1 MKYYVISGETS
12 GDNHAAR
19 VISELKTRDTNAQF
33 RGMGGDQSEAA
44 GQELIIHQKEM
55 AIMGFV
61 EIITSLRKIARN
73 LRKVK
78 ADITAWQ
85 PDVVLLV
92 DYPGFN
98 FKIAQYAHNL
108 KIPVHYYISPKVW
121 AWKEGRIKRIK
132 SYVDQ
137 LYTILPFET
146 AYFAKH
152 NIAVKYVGNPS
163 KETVDEYLA
172 ANDLQLDKGLAH
184 RGGIALLPGS
194 RKQEINTSLPIMLE
208 AMQNFP
214 DYELIV
220 AQAPGF
226 DAAFYHAFDPNLK
239 LIQGDMYSLLAQSDA
254 ALVTSG
260 TATLETALMHV
271 PQVVCYR
278 MNELSYRIG
287 KIIVK
292 LDYIS
297 LVNLILDKPCVTEL
311 IQGDFNANRVTKE
324 LNAIL
329 YDEQT
334 KARIKTQYAELHGK
348 IGTSHPSIE
357 VANHIWQSIS
367 QNKTSPV

>member
-1 MKYYVISGETS
+1 MRYYVISGETS
-12 GDNHAAR
+12 GDNHASR
-19 VISELKTRDTNAQF
+19 VISELKKLDSDAHF

-44 GQELIIHQKEM
+44 GQELLIHQKEM
-55 AIMGFV
+55 AIMGLV
-61 EIITSLRKIARN
+61 EILSSLRKIARN
-73 LRKVK
+73 LKKVK
-78 ADITAWQ
+78 QDIAEWH

-98 FKIAQYAHNL
+98 FKIAKYAHGL

-121 AWKEGRIKRIK
+121 AWKENRIKRIK
-132 SYVDQ
+132 SYLDE

-146 AYFAKH
+146 EYFAKR
-152 NIAVKYVGNPS
+152 NIKAKYVGNPS

-172 ANDLQLDKGLAH
+172 TNDLHTGSKK
-184 RGGIALLPGS
+184 IALLPGS
-194 RKQEINTSLPIMLE
+194 RKQEISTSLPIMLD
-208 AMQNFP
+208 AMKQFP
-214 DYELIV
+214 DYELLV

-226 DAAFYHAFDPNLK
+226 DNAYYHAFDQNLT
-239 LIQGDMYSLLAQSDA
+239 LIKNDMYSLLAQSDA

-287 KIIVK
+287 KMIVN

-311 IQGDFNANRVTKE
+311 IQGDFTAERIKQE

-329 YDEQT
+329 YDEVT
-334 KARIKTQYAELHGK
+334 KTRIKTQYADLHAQ
-348 IGTSHPSIE
+348 IGLSHPSVE
-357 VANHIWQSIS
+357 VANYVWKSIS
-367 QNKTSPV
+367 

>member
-1 MKYYVISGETS
+1 MRYYVISGETS
-12 GDNHAAR
+12 GDNHASR
-19 VISELKTRDTNAQF
+19 VISELKKLDSDAHF

-44 GQELIIHQKEM
+44 GQELLIHQKEM
-55 AIMGFV
+55 AIMGLV
-61 EIITSLRKIARN
+61 EILSSLRKIARN
-73 LRKVK
+73 LKKVK
-78 ADITAWQ
+78 QDIAEWH

-98 FKIAQYAHNL
+98 FKIAKYAHGL

-121 AWKEGRIKRIK
+121 AWKENRIKRIK
-132 SYVDQ
+132 SYVDE

-146 AYFAKH
+146 EYFAKR
-152 NIAVKYVGNPS
+152 NIKAKYVGNPS

-172 ANDLQLDKGLAH
+172 TNDLHTGSKK
-184 RGGIALLPGS
+184 IALLPGS
-194 RKQEINTSLPIMLE
+194 RKQEISTSLPIMLD
-208 AMQNFP
+208 AMKQFP
-214 DYELIV
+214 DYELLV

-226 DAAFYHAFDPNLK
+226 DDAYYHAFDQNLT
-239 LIQGDMYSLLAQSDA
+239 LIKNDMYSLLAQSDA

-271 PQVVCYR
+271 PQVVCYC

-287 KIIVK
+287 KMIVK

-311 IQGDFNANRVTKE
+311 IQGDFTAERIKQE

-329 YDEQT
+329 YDEGT
-334 KARIKTQYAELHGK
+334 KARIKTQYADLHAQ
-348 IGTSHPSIE
+348 IGLSHPSVE
-357 VANHIWQSIS
+357 VANYVWKSIS
-367 QNKTSPV
+367 

>member
-1 MKYYVISGETS
+1 
-12 GDNHAAR
+12 
-19 VISELKTRDTNAQF
+19 
-33 RGMGGDQSEAA
+33 MGGDQSEAA
-44 GQELIIHQKEM
+44 GQELLIHQKEK
-55 AIMGFV
+55 AIMGLV
-61 EIITSLRKIARN
+61 EILSSLRKIARN
-73 LRKVK
+73 LKKVK
-78 ADITAWQ
+78 QDIAEWH

-98 FKIAQYAHNL
+98 FKIAKYAHGL

-121 AWKEGRIKRIK
+121 AWKENRIKRIK
-132 SYVDQ
+132 SYVDE

-146 AYFAKH
+146 EYFAKR
-152 NIAVKYVGNPS
+152 NIKAKYVGNPS

-172 ANDLQLDKGLAH
+172 TNDLHTGSKK
-184 RGGIALLPGS
+184 IALLPGS
-194 RKQEINTSLPIMLE
+194 RKQEISTSLPIMLD
-208 AMQNFP
+208 AMKQFP
-214 DYELIV
+214 DYELLV

-226 DAAFYHAFDPNLK
+226 DDAYYHAFDQNLT
-239 LIQGDMYSLLAQSDA
+239 LIKNDMYSLLAQSDA

-287 KIIVK
+287 KMIVK

-311 IQGDFNANRVTKE
+311 IQGDFTAERIKQE

-329 YDEQT
+329 YDEGT
-334 KARIKTQYAELHGK
+334 KARIKTQYADLHAQ
-348 IGTSHPSIE
+348 IGLSHPSVE
-357 VANHIWQSIS
+357 VANYVWKSIS
-367 QNKTSPV
+367 

>member
-1 MKYYVISGETS
+1 MRYYVISGETS
-12 GDNHAAR
+12 GDNHASR
-19 VISELKTRDTNAQF
+19 VISELKKLDSDAHF

-44 GQELIIHQKEM
+44 GQELLIHQKEM
-55 AIMGFV
+55 AIMGLV
-61 EIITSLRKIARN
+61 EILSSLRKIAQN
-73 LRKVK
+73 LKKVK
-78 ADITAWQ
+78 QDIAEWH

-98 FKIAQYAHNL
+98 FKIAKYAHGL

-121 AWKEGRIKRIK
+121 AWKENRIKRIK
-132 SYVDQ
+132 SYVDE

-146 AYFAKH
+146 EYFAKR
-152 NIAVKYVGNPS
+152 NIKAKYVGNPS

-172 ANDLQLDKGLAH
+172 TNDLHTGSKK
-184 RGGIALLPGS
+184 IALLPGS
-194 RKQEINTSLPIMLE
+194 RKQEISTSLPIMLD
-208 AMQNFP
+208 AMKQFP
-214 DYELIV
+214 DYELLV

-226 DAAFYHAFDPNLK
+226 DNAYYHAFDQNLT
-239 LIQGDMYSLLAQSDA
+239 LIKNDMYSLLAQSDA

-287 KIIVK
+287 KMIVK

-311 IQGDFNANRVTKE
+311 IQGDFTAERIKQE

-329 YDEQT
+329 YDEGT
-334 KARIKTQYAELHGK
+334 KARIKIQYADLHAQ
-348 IGTSHPSIE
+348 IGLSHPSVE
-357 VANHIWQSIS
+357 VANYVWKSIS
-367 QNKTSPV
+367 

>member
-1 MKYYVISGETS
+1 MRYYVISEETS
-12 GDNHAAR
+12 GDNHASR
-19 VISELKTRDTNAQF
+19 VISELKKLDSDAHF

-44 GQELIIHQKEM
+44 GQELLIHQKEM
-55 AIMGFV
+55 AIMGLV
-61 EIITSLRKIARN
+61 EILSSLRKIARN
-73 LRKVK
+73 LKKVK
-78 ADITAWQ
+78 QDIAEWH
-85 PDVVLLV
+85 PDLVLLV

-98 FKIAQYAHNL
+98 FKIAKYAHGL

-121 AWKEGRIKRIK
+121 AWKENRIKRIK
-132 SYVDQ
+132 SYVDE

-146 AYFAKH
+146 EYFAKR
-152 NIAVKYVGNPS
+152 NIKAKYVGNPS

-172 ANDLQLDKGLAH
+172 TNDLHTGSKK
-184 RGGIALLPGS
+184 IALLPGS
-194 RKQEINTSLPIMLE
+194 RKQEISTSLPIMLD
-208 AMQNFP
+208 AMKQFP
-214 DYELIV
+214 DYELLV

-226 DAAFYHAFDPNLK
+226 DNAYYHAFDQNLT
-239 LIQGDMYSLLAQSDA
+239 LIKNDMYSLLAQSDA

-287 KIIVK
+287 KMIVK

-311 IQGDFNANRVTKE
+311 IQGDFTAERIKQE

-329 YDEQT
+329 YDEGT
-334 KARIKTQYAELHGK
+334 KARIKTQYADLHAQ
-348 IGTSHPSIE
+348 IGLSHPSVE
-357 VANHIWQSIS
+357 VANYVWKSIS
-367 QNKTSPV
+367 

>member
-1 MKYYVISGETS
+1 MRYYVISGETS
-12 GDNHAAR
+12 GDNHASR
-19 VISELKTRDTNAQF
+19 VISELKKLDSDAHF
-33 RGMGGDQSEAA
+33 RGMGGDQSKAA
-44 GQELIIHQKEM
+44 GQELLIHQKEM
-55 AIMGFV
+55 AIMGLV
-61 EIITSLRKIARN
+61 EILSSLRKIARN
-73 LRKVK
+73 LKKVK
-78 ADITAWQ
+78 QDIAEWH

-98 FKIAQYAHNL
+98 FKIAKYAHGL

-121 AWKEGRIKRIK
+121 AWKENRIQRIK
-132 SYVDQ
+132 SYVDE

-146 AYFAKH
+146 EYFAKR
-152 NIAVKYVGNPS
+152 NIKAKYVGNPS

-172 ANDLQLDKGLAH
+172 TNELHTGSKK
-184 RGGIALLPGS
+184 IALLPGS
-194 RKQEINTSLPIMLE
+194 RKQEISTSLPIMLD
-208 AMQNFP
+208 AMKQFP
-214 DYELIV
+214 DYKLLV

-226 DAAFYHAFDPNLK
+226 DDAYYHAFDQNLT
-239 LIQGDMYSLLAQSDA
+239 LIKNDMYSLLAQSDA

-287 KIIVK
+287 KMIVK

-311 IQGDFNANRVTKE
+311 IQGDFTAERIKQE

-329 YDEQT
+329 YDADT
-334 KARIKTQYAELHGK
+334 KARIKTQYADLHAQ
-348 IGTSHPSIE
+348 IGLSHPSVE
-357 VANHIWQSIS
+357 VAKYIWKSVS
-367 QNKTSPV
+367 

>member
-1 MKYYVISGETS
+1 MRYYVISGETS
-12 GDNHAAR
+12 GDNHASR
-19 VISELKTRDTNAQF
+19 VISELKKLDSDAHF

-44 GQELIIHQKEM
+44 GQELLIHQKEM
-55 AIMGFV
+55 AIMGLV
-61 EIITSLRKIARN
+61 EILSSLRKIARN
-73 LRKVK
+73 LKKVK
-78 ADITAWQ
+78 QDIAEWH

-98 FKIAQYAHNL
+98 FKIAKYAHGLN
-108 KIPVHYYISPKVW
+108 IPVHYYISPKVW
-121 AWKEGRIKRIK
+121 AWKENRIKRIK
-132 SYVDQ
+132 SYVDE

-146 AYFAKH
+146 EYFAKR
-152 NIAVKYVGNPS
+152 NIKAKYVGNPS

-172 ANDLQLDKGLAH
+172 TNDLHTGSKK
-184 RGGIALLPGS
+184 IALLPGS
-194 RKQEINTSLPIMLE
+194 RKQEISTSLPIMLD
-208 AMQNFP
+208 AMKQFP
-214 DYELIV
+214 DYELLV

-226 DAAFYHAFDPNLK
+226 DDAYYHAFDQNLT
-239 LIQGDMYSLLAQSDA
+239 LIKNDMYSLLAQSDA

-287 KIIVK
+287 KMIVK

-311 IQGDFNANRVTKE
+311 IQGDFTAERIKQE

-329 YDEQT
+329 YDEGT
-334 KARIKTQYAELHGK
+334 KARIKTQYADLHAQ
-348 IGTSHPSIE
+348 IGLSHPSVE
-357 VANHIWQSIS
+357 VANYVWKSIS
-367 QNKTSPV
+367 

>member
-1 MKYYVISGETS
+1 MRYYVISGETS
-12 GDNHAAR
+12 GDNHASR
-19 VISELKTRDTNAQF
+19 VISELKKLDSDAHF

-44 GQELIIHQKEM
+44 GQELLIHQKEM
-55 AIMGFV
+55 AIMGLV
-61 EIITSLRKIARN
+61 EILSSLRKIARN
-73 LRKVK
+73 LKKVK
-78 ADITAWQ
+78 QDIAEWY

-98 FKIAQYAHNL
+98 FKIAKYAHGL
-108 KIPVHYYISPKVW
+108 KIPVHYYIAPKVW
-121 AWKEGRIKRIK
+121 AWKENRIKRIK
-132 SYVDQ
+132 SYVDE

-146 AYFAKH
+146 EYFAKR
-152 NIAVKYVGNPS
+152 NIKAKYVGNPS

-172 ANDLQLDKGLAH
+172 TNDLHTGSKK
-184 RGGIALLPGS
+184 IALLPGS
-194 RKQEINTSLPIMLE
+194 RKQEISTSLPIMLD
-208 AMQNFP
+208 AMKQFP
-214 DYELIV
+214 DYELLV

-226 DAAFYHAFDPNLK
+226 DDAYYHAFDQNLT
-239 LIQGDMYSLLAQSDA
+239 LIKNDMYSLLAQSDA

-287 KIIVK
+287 KMIVK

-311 IQGDFNANRVTKE
+311 IQGDFTAERIKQE

-329 YDEQT
+329 YDEGT
-334 KARIKTQYAELHGK
+334 KARIKTQYADLHAQ
-348 IGTSHPSIE
+348 IGLSHPSVE
-357 VANHIWQSIS
+357 VANYVWKSIS
-367 QNKTSPV
+367 

>member
-1 MKYYVISGETS
+1 MRYYVISGETS
-12 GDNHAAR
+12 GDNHASR
-19 VISELKTRDTNAQF
+19 VISELKKLDSDAHF

-44 GQELIIHQKEM
+44 GQELLIHQKEM
-55 AIMGFV
+55 AIMGLV
-61 EIITSLRKIARN
+61 EILSSLRKIARN
-73 LRKVK
+73 LKKVK
-78 ADITAWQ
+78 QDIAEWH

-98 FKIAQYAHNL
+98 FKIAKYAHGL

-121 AWKEGRIKRIK
+121 AWKENRIQRIK
-132 SYVDQ
+132 SYVDE

-146 AYFAKH
+146 EYFAKR
-152 NIAVKYVGNPS
+152 NIKAKYVGNPS

-172 ANDLQLDKGLAH
+172 TNDLHTGSKK
-184 RGGIALLPGS
+184 IALLPGS
-194 RKQEINTSLPIMLE
+194 RKQEISTSLPIMLD
-208 AMQNFP
+208 AMKQFP
-214 DYELIV
+214 DYELLV

-226 DAAFYHAFDPNLK
+226 DDAYYHAFDQNLT
-239 LIQGDMYSLLAQSDA
+239 LIKNDMYSLLAQSDA

-287 KIIVK
+287 KMIVK

-297 LVNLILDKPCVTEL
+297 LVNLILDKPSVTEL
-311 IQGDFNANRVTKE
+311 IQGDFTAERIKQE

-329 YDEQT
+329 YDEGT
-334 KARIKTQYAELHGK
+334 KARIKTQYADLHAQ
-348 IGTSHPSIE
+348 IGLSHPSVE
-357 VANHIWQSIS
+357 VAKYVWKSVS
-367 QNKTSPV
+367 

>member
-1 MKYYVISGETS
+1 MRYYVISGETS
-12 GDNHAAR
+12 GDNHASR
-19 VISELKTRDTNAQF
+19 VISELKKLDSDAHF

-44 GQELIIHQKEM
+44 GQELLIHQKEM
-55 AIMGFV
+55 AIMGLV
-61 EIITSLRKIARN
+61 EILSSLRKIARN
-73 LRKVK
+73 LKKVK
-78 ADITAWQ
+78 QDIAEWH

-98 FKIAQYAHNL
+98 FKIAKYAHGL

-121 AWKEGRIKRIK
+121 AWKENRIQRIKR
-132 SYVDQ
+132 YVDE

-146 AYFAKH
+146 EYFAKR
-152 NIAVKYVGNPS
+152 NIKAKYVGNPS

-172 ANDLQLDKGLAH
+172 TNELHTGSKK
-184 RGGIALLPGS
+184 IALLPGS
-194 RKQEINTSLPIMLE
+194 RKQEISTSLPIMLD
-208 AMQNFP
+208 AMKQFP
-214 DYELIV
+214 DYKLLV

-226 DAAFYHAFDPNLK
+226 DDAYYHAFDQNLT
-239 LIQGDMYSLLAQSDA
+239 LIKNDMYSLLAQSDA

-287 KIIVK
+287 KMIVK

-311 IQGDFNANRVTKE
+311 IQGDFTAKRIKQE

-329 YDEQT
+329 YDEDT
-334 KARIKTQYAELHGK
+334 KARIKTQYADLHAQ
-348 IGTSHPSIE
+348 IGLSHPSVE
-357 VANHIWQSIS
+357 VAKYIWKSVS
-367 QNKTSPV
+367 

>member
-1 MKYYVISGETS
+1 MKYYIISGETS
-12 GDNHAAR
+12 GDNHASR
-19 VISELKTRDTNAQF
+19 VISEVKKLDPKAVF
-33 RGMGGDQSEAA
+33 RGMGGDQSAAA
-44 GQELIIHQKEM
+44 GQKLLIHQKEM

-61 EIITSLRKIARN
+61 EILTSLRKIARN
-73 LRKVK
+73 LKKVK
-78 ADITAWQ
+78 QDIATWQ
-85 PDVVLLV
+85 PDIVLLV

-98 FKIAQYAHNL
+98 FKIAKYAHGL

-121 AWKEGRIKRIK
+121 AWKEGRIQRIK

-152 NIAVKYVGNPS
+152 NVAVTYVGNPS

-172 ANDLQLDKGLAH
+172 TNDLQKETKQ
-184 RGGIALLPGS
+184 IALLPGS

-208 AMQNFP
+208 AMKNFP
-214 DYELIV
+214 DYKLIV

-226 DAAFYHAFDPNLK
+226 DAAFYHAFDPK
-239 LIQGDMYSLLAQSDA
+239 LTLIPNDMYAILAQSDA

-287 KIIVK
+287 KMIIK

-311 IQGDFNANRVTKE
+311 IQEDFNAERLTLE
-324 LNAIL
+324 LRAIL
-329 YDEQT
+329 TDSDT
-334 KARIKTQYAELHGK
+334 KKRIKLQYAELHTK
-348 IGTSHPSIE
+348 IGTSHPSTE
-357 VANHIWQSIS
+357 VAKHIWESV
-367 QNKTSPV
+367 N

>member
-1 MKYYVISGETS
+1 MRYYVISGETS
-12 GDNHAAR
+12 GDNHASR
-19 VISELKTRDTNAQF
+19 VISELKKLDSDAHF

-44 GQELIIHQKEM
+44 GQELLIHQKEM
-55 AIMGFV
+55 AIMGLV
-61 EIITSLRKIARN
+61 EILSSLRKIARN
-73 LRKVK
+73 LKKVK
-78 ADITAWQ
+78 QDIAEWH

-98 FKIAQYAHNL
+98 FKIAKYAHGL

-121 AWKEGRIKRIK
+121 AWKENRIQRIK
-132 SYVDQ
+132 SYVDE

-146 AYFAKH
+146 EYFAKR
-152 NIAVKYVGNPS
+152 NIKAKYVGNPS

-172 ANDLQLDKGLAH
+172 TNDLHTGSKK
-184 RGGIALLPGS
+184 IALLPGS
-194 RKQEINTSLPIMLE
+194 RKQEISTSLPIMLD
-208 AMQNFP
+208 AMKQFP
-214 DYELIV
+214 DYELLV

-226 DAAFYHAFDPNLK
+226 NDAYYHAFDQNLT
-239 LIQGDMYSLLAQSDA
+239 LIKNDMYSLLAQSDA

-287 KIIVK
+287 KMIVK

-311 IQGDFNANRVTKE
+311 IQGDFTAERIKQE

-329 YDEQT
+329 YDEGT
-334 KARIKTQYAELHGK
+334 KARIKTQYADLHAQ
-348 IGTSHPSIE
+348 IGLSHPSVE
-357 VANHIWQSIS
+357 VANYVWKSVS
-367 QNKTSPV
+367 

>member
-1 MKYYVISGETS
+1 MRYYVISGETS
-12 GDNHAAR
+12 GDNHASR
-19 VISELKTRDTNAQF
+19 VISELKKLDSDAHF

-44 GQELIIHQKEM
+44 GQELLIHQKEM
-55 AIMGFV
+55 AIMGLV
-61 EIITSLRKIARN
+61 EILSSLRKIARN
-73 LRKVK
+73 LKKVK
-78 ADITAWQ
+78 QDIAEWH

-98 FKIAQYAHNL
+98 FKIAKYAHGL

-121 AWKEGRIKRIK
+121 AWKENRIKRIK
-132 SYVDQ
+132 SYVDE

-146 AYFAKH
+146 EYFAKRD
-152 NIAVKYVGNPS
+152 IKAKYVGNPS

-172 ANDLQLDKGLAH
+172 TNDLHTGSKK
-184 RGGIALLPGS
+184 IALLPGS
-194 RKQEINTSLPIMLE
+194 RKQEISTSLPIMLD
-208 AMQNFP
+208 AMKQFP
-214 DYELIV
+214 DYELLV

-226 DAAFYHAFDPNLK
+226 DDAYYHAFDQNLT
-239 LIQGDMYSLLAQSDA
+239 LIKNNMYSLLAQSDA

-287 KIIVK
+287 KMIVK

-311 IQGDFNANRVTKE
+311 IQGDFTAERIKQE

-329 YDEQT
+329 YDEGT
-334 KARIKTQYAELHGK
+334 KARIKTQYADLHAQ
-348 IGTSHPSIE
+348 IGLSHPSVE
-357 VANHIWQSIS
+357 VANYVWKSIS
-367 QNKTSPV
+367 

>member
-1 MKYYVISGETS
+1 MRYYVISGETS
-12 GDNHAAR
+12 GDNHASR
-19 VISELKTRDTNAQF
+19 VISELKKLDSDAHF

-44 GQELIIHQKEM
+44 GQELLIHQKEM
-55 AIMGFV
+55 AIMGLV
-61 EIITSLRKIARN
+61 EILSSLRKIARN
-73 LRKVK
+73 LKKVK
-78 ADITAWQ
+78 QDIAEWH

-98 FKIAQYAHNL
+98 FKIAKYAHGL

-121 AWKEGRIKRIK
+121 AWKENRIKRIK
-132 SYVDQ
+132 SYVDE

-146 AYFAKH
+146 EYFAKR
-152 NIAVKYVGNPS
+152 NIKAKYVGNPS

-172 ANDLQLDKGLAH
+172 TSDLHTGSKK
-184 RGGIALLPGS
+184 IALLPGS
-194 RKQEINTSLPIMLE
+194 RKQEISTSLPIMLD
-208 AMQNFP
+208 AMKQFP
-214 DYELIV
+214 DYELLV

-226 DAAFYHAFDPNLK
+226 DDAYYHAFDQNLT
-239 LIQGDMYSLLAQSDA
+239 LIKNDMYSLLAQSDA

-287 KIIVK
+287 KMIVK

-311 IQGDFNANRVTKE
+311 IQGDFTAERIKQE

-329 YDEQT
+329 YDEGT
-334 KARIKTQYAELHGK
+334 KARIKTQYADLHAQ
-348 IGTSHPSIE
+348 IGLSHPSVE
-357 VANHIWQSIS
+357 VANYVWKSIS
-367 QNKTSPV
+367 

>member
-1 MKYYVISGETS
+1 MRYYVISGETS
-12 GDNHAAR
+12 GDNHASR
-19 VISELKTRDTNAQF
+19 VISELKKLDSDAHF

-44 GQELIIHQKEM
+44 GQELLIHQKEM
-55 AIMGFV
+55 AIMGLV
-61 EIITSLRKIARN
+61 EILSSLRKIARN
-73 LRKVK
+73 LKKVK
-78 ADITAWQ
+78 QDIAEWH

-98 FKIAQYAHNL
+98 FKIAKYAHGL

-121 AWKEGRIKRIK
+121 AWKENRIKRIK
-132 SYVDQ
+132 SYVDE

-146 AYFAKH
+146 EYFAKR
-152 NIAVKYVGNPS
+152 NIKAKYVGNPS

-172 ANDLQLDKGLAH
+172 TNDLHTGSKK
-184 RGGIALLPGS
+184 IALLPGS
-194 RKQEINTSLPIMLE
+194 RKQEISTSLPIMLD
-208 AMQNFP
+208 AMKQFP
-214 DYELIV
+214 DYELLV

-226 DAAFYHAFDPNLK
+226 DDAYYHAFDQNLT
-239 LIQGDMYSLLAQSDA
+239 LIKNDMYSLLAQSDA

-287 KIIVK
+287 KMIVK

-311 IQGDFNANRVTKE
+311 IQGDFTAERIKQE

-329 YDEQT
+329 YDEGT
-334 KARIKTQYAELHGK
+334 KARIKTQYADLHAQ
-348 IGTSHPSIE
+348 IGLSHPSVE
-357 VANHIWQSIS
+357 VANYVWKSIS
-367 QNKTSPV
+367 

>member
-1 MKYYVISGETS
+1 MKYYIISGETS

-19 VISELKTRDTNAQF
+19 VIQELKKRDKNAVF
-33 RGMGGDQSEAA
+33 RGMGGDQSAAA
-44 GQELIIHQKEM
+44 GQVLLIHQKEM

-61 EIITSLRKIARN
+61 EILSSLRKIARN
-73 LRKVK
+73 LKKVK
-78 ADITAWQ
+78 QDIAQWQ
-85 PDVVLLV
+85 PDLVLLV

-98 FKIAQYAHNL
+98 FKIAKYTHGLQ
-108 KIPVHYYISPKVW
+108 IPVHYYISPKVW

-132 SYVDQ
+132 SYVDR

-146 AYFAKH
+146 EYFAKH
-152 NIAVKYVGNPS
+152 DMEATYVGNPS

-172 ANDLQLDKGLAH
+172 NNPLQKEKK
-184 RGGIALLPGS
+184 RIALLPGS
-194 RKQEINTSLPIMLE
+194 RKQEINTSLPIMLD
-208 AMQNFP
+208 AMKNFA

-226 DAAFYHAFDPNLK
+226 NDAYYHAFDPKLK
-239 LIQGDMYSLLAQSDA
+239 LVKNDMYGILAQSDA

-287 KIIVK
+287 RIIIK

-297 LVNLILDKPCVTEL
+297 LVNLILNKPCVTEL
-311 IQGDFNANRVTKE
+311 IQRDFNAERVSKE
-324 LNAIL
+324 LFAIL
-329 YDEQT
+329 HNRETQD
-334 KARIKTQYAELHGK
+334 RIKTHYAELHTK
-348 IGTSHPSIE
+348 IGTSHPSVE
-357 VANHIWQSIS
+357 VAQHIWKSIL
-367 QNKTSPV
+367 

>member
-1 MKYYVISGETS
+1 MRYYVISGETS
-12 GDNHAAR
+12 GDNHASR
-19 VISELKTRDTNAQF
+19 VINELKKHDSDAHF

-44 GQELIIHQKEM
+44 GQELLIHQKEM
-55 AIMGFV
+55 AIMGLV
-61 EIITSLRKIARN
+61 EILSSLRKIARN
-73 LRKVK
+73 LKKVK
-78 ADITAWQ
+78 QDIAAWH

-98 FKIAQYAHNL
+98 FKIAKYAHGL

-121 AWKEGRIKRIK
+121 AWKENRIKRIK
-132 SYVDQ
+132 SYVDE

-146 AYFAKH
+146 EYFAKR
-152 NIAVKYVGNPS
+152 NIKAKYVGSPS

-172 ANDLQLDKGLAH
+172 TNDLHTGSKK
-184 RGGIALLPGS
+184 IALLPGS
-194 RKQEINTSLPIMLE
+194 RKQEISTSLPIMLD
-208 AMQNFP
+208 AMKQFP
-214 DYELIV
+214 DYELLV

-226 DAAFYHAFDPNLK
+226 DDAYYHAFDQNLT
-239 LIQGDMYSLLAQSDA
+239 LIKNDMYSLLAQSDA

-287 KIIVK
+287 KMIVK

-311 IQGDFNANRVTKE
+311 IQGDFTAERIKQE

-329 YDEQT
+329 YDEGT
-334 KARIKTQYAELHGK
+334 KARIKTQYADLHAQ
-348 IGTSHPSIE
+348 IGLSHPSVE
-357 VANHIWQSIS
+357 VANYVWKSIS
-367 QNKTSPV
+367 

>member
-1 MKYYVISGETS
+1 MRYYVISGETS
-12 GDNHAAR
+12 GDNHASR
-19 VISELKTRDTNAQF
+19 VISELKKLDSDAHF

-44 GQELIIHQKEM
+44 GQELLIHQKEM
-55 AIMGFV
+55 AIMGLV
-61 EIITSLRKIARN
+61 EILSSLRKIARN
-73 LRKVK
+73 LKKVK
-78 ADITAWQ
+78 QDIAEWH

-98 FKIAQYAHNL
+98 FKIAKYAHGL

-121 AWKEGRIKRIK
+121 AWKENRIQRIK
-132 SYVDQ
+132 SYVDE

-146 AYFAKH
+146 EYFAKR
-152 NIAVKYVGNPS
+152 NIKAKYVGNPS

-172 ANDLQLDKGLAH
+172 TNDLHTGSKK
-184 RGGIALLPGS
+184 IALLPGS
-194 RKQEINTSLPIMLE
+194 RKQEISTSLPIMLD
-208 AMQNFP
+208 AMKQFP
-214 DYELIV
+214 DYELLV

-226 DAAFYHAFDPNLK
+226 DDAYYHAFDQNLT
-239 LIQGDMYSLLAQSDA
+239 LIKNDMYSLLAQSDA

-287 KIIVK
+287 KMIVK

-311 IQGDFNANRVTKE
+311 IQGDFTAERIKQE

-329 YDEQT
+329 YDEDT
-334 KARIKTQYAELHGK
+334 KARIKTQYADLHAQ
-348 IGTSHPSIE
+348 IGLSHPSVE
-357 VANHIWQSIS
+357 VAKYVWKSVS
-367 QNKTSPV
+367 